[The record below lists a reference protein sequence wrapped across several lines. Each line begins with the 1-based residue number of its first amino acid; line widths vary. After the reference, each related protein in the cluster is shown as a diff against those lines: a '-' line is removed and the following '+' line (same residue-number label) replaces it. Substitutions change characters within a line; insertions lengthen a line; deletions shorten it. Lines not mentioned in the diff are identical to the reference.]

1 MGITRDSEGD
11 FRRIK
16 MKVVYEARF
25 QEIIQRF
32 TNKRDFEDFVDHK
45 IRDLKK

>member
-1 MGITRDSEGD
+1 
-11 FRRIK
+11 

-32 TNKRDFEDFVDHK
+32 TNKRDFEDFVDNK
-45 IRDLKK
+45 IRDLKKWVFSVEKQKEV

>member
-1 MGITRDSEGD
+1 
-11 FRRIK
+11 

-45 IRDLKK
+45 IRDLKKWVFSVEKQNES